1 MTEVDRNAAAL
12 TFEHDADDGV
22 ACGGGPCTAVAI
34 VNESGTLARL
44 CQFGNVRHRR
54 RSRGDSCRGLPRQAT
69 STISSR

>member
-34 VNESGTLARL
+34 VNESGTLPA
-44 CQFGNVRHRR
+44 CAN
-54 RSRGDSCRGLPRQAT
+54 SAT
-69 STISSR
+69 FATGGGAEAVPVEGYRDK